1 MTGLLALALAAL
13 SCGEV
18 LVDARDGQGYP
29 TVRIGDQCW
38 TGRNAASVGATCYGN
53 DPESCR
59 TYGGLYTWDQAR
71 QACPAG
77 WHLPSREEWETLAA
91 RLGTATAGEA
101 LKARRDHVPAFDGT
115 DQVGFTA
122 LPAGAAFRGSFGRQG
137 HWAVFWTSTENGRER
152 AVSAT
157 LDRLWHPAPP
167 RYRSVVFDELYL
179 KENGFS
185 VRCLALGDR
194 RPDAISEI
202 WFRRA
207 SGRPAERPHRG
218 FPASQRR
225 ALQKRTAR
233 CGARRAGRAATCC
246 A

>member
-1 MTGLLALALAAL
+1 MG
-13 SCGEV
+13 
-18 LVDARDGQGYP
+18 DARRP
-29 TVRIGDQCW
+29 
-38 TGRNAASVGATCYGN
+38 
-53 DPESCR
+53 PF
-59 TYGGLYTWDQAR
+59 
-71 QACPAG
+71 
-77 WHLPSREEWETLAA
+77 
-91 RLGTATAGEA
+91 GTATAGEA
-101 LKARRDHVPAFDGT
+101 LEGRKDHVPAFDGT

-185 VRCLALGDR
+185 VRCLSGDPALGDPP
-194 RPDAISEI
+194 PDAISEI

-207 SGRPAERPHRG
+207 SGQAGRTALTG
-218 FPASQRR
+218 AFPR
-225 ALQKRTAR
+225 ANDEPFQKRTTR
-233 CGARRAGRAATCC
+233 CGARRPGTHATSC